1 MKWIEEIERRFGSK
15 LGMLTAVGKRGPW
28 KQTDNASS
36 DASGDGG
43 ILMSDDGSDD
53 KPSGGKSNG
62 PKNPWL
68 PTGSGKSGPRRS
80 ANIEDI
86 FKNRGPEGPRR
97 GGGPRGPNFRI
108 PDAPGGKSWFP
119 IAVVIGIGAWLVM
132 TSVHFVQ
139 PREQG
144 VVTWFGGQLSRTLTP
159 GTNLTAP
166 WPVQQVE
173 VENVSEIRRESIP
186 EGNSEKLILTGD
198 QNLVDLSYIVRWN
211 IKDLGQFRF
220 QLDDPTLTVQEVAE
234 AAMRA
239 SVAEQELDRVLSGA
253 GRAEIEGQVRERMQ
267 AILDGYDAGVAVQ
280 GVEID
285 KTDPPTRVIDAFKD
299 VSAAEQD
306 ADAAENRARAYA
318 QQILAQAQGGA
329 GAFDRIYAEYR
340 LAPEVTRRRLYY
352 ETMESV
358 LAKTDKTIVEAEGV
372 TPYLPLPE
380 IRKRTREAQ
389 PAAPTPPKSGGN

>member
-1 MKWIEEIERRFGSK
+1 MKWIETIRDAFGRRA
-15 LGMLTAVGKRGPW
+15 LGADHKA
-28 KQTDNASS
+28 QA
-36 DASGDGG
+36 AA
-43 ILMSDDGSDD
+43 DGSILASEDGSSGGDD
-53 KPSGGKSNG
+53 KSKG

-68 PTGSGKSGPRRS
+68 PPGAGKTGPRRS

-97 GGGPRGPNFRI
+97 GGGPKGPNFSI
-108 PDAPGGKSWFP
+108 PEPPGGKSWLP
-119 IAVVIGIGAWLVM
+119 IVLVVGGLAWLFS
-132 TSVHFVQ
+132 TGVHFIQ
-139 PREQG
+139 PREQAI
-144 VVTWFGGQLSRTLTP
+144 VTTFGKFSHTLAP
-159 GTNLTAP
+159 GTNITMP
-166 WPVQQVE
+166 WPIQSVD

-186 EGNSEKLILTGD
+186 QGSEEKLILTGD

-211 IKDLGQFRF
+211 IKDLALFRY
-220 QLDDPTLTVQEVAE
+220 QIDNPTATVQEVGE

-267 AILDGYDAGVAVQ
+267 AILDGYNAGVAVQ
-280 GVEID
+280 GVEIE

-299 VSAAEQD
+299 VSAAQQD

-318 QQILAQAQGGA
+318 QQILAQAEGGA

-358 LAKTDKTIVEAEGV
+358 LAKTDKTIVEAQGV

-380 IRKRTREAQ
+380 IRRRAQ
-389 PAAPTPPKSGGN
+389 QAETPAPAATQQGGN